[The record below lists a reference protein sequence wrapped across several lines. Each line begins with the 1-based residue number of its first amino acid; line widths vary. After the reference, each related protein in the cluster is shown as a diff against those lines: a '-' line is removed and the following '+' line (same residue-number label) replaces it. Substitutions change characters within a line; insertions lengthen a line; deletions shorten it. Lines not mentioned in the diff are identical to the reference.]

1 MKDVGWREYFV
12 GSKQDDQ
19 RPLRMLLLQKKRQR
33 SDDRSGGRSGA
44 FSKPKE
50 EPHTKGF
57 IV

>member
-1 MKDVGWREYFV
+1 M